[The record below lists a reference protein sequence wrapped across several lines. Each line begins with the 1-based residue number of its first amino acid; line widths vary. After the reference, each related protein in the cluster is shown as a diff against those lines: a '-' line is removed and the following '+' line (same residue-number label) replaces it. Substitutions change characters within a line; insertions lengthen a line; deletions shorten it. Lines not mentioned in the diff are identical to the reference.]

1 MYNVENPKSIL
12 ERLVLLKQLPLSI
25 PKPLVRT
32 NQWFIFLSVVLTWIS
47 GLEWLLAIPLA
58 AGLSGLLFHFNPI
71 MKAARLFLRKADSA
85 YIPEEY
91 AQQQFNQLIA
101 VICLAGGLISFL
113 AGWNIAGYLFTAMVA
128 AASFI
133 AILGFC
139 IGCFIRFQWQQY
151 RHRRSANL

>member
-1 MYNVENPKSIL
+1 MEQHI
-12 ERLVLLKQLPLSI
+12 RSI
-25 PKPLVRT
+25 PQPLVRT
-32 NQWFIFLSVVLTWIS
+32 NQWFIFLSVLLAWFS

-58 AGLSGLLFHFNPI
+58 AGLSGLLFHFNPV
-71 MKAARLFLRKADSA
+71 MKGARLFLRKPDTA

-113 AGWNIAGYLFTAMVA
+113 AGWTIAGYVFTAMVA

-151 RHRRSANL
+151 RHRRSADL